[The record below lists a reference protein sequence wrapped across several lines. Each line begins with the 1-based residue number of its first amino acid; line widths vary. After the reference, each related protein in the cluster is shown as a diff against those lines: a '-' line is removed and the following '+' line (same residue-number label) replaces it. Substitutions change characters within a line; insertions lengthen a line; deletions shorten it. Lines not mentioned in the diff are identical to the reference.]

1 MDLTMVPSKKTVAK
15 WEGRHL
21 MIAQGNS
28 VIQLTASQADELL
41 GFIKL
46 TINPASLLR
55 KTKNYLGD

>member
-15 WEGRHL
+15 WEGKHL
-21 MIAQGNS
+21 MTAQGNS

-41 GFIKL
+41 DFIKF
-46 TINPASLLR
+46 TINTASLLR